1 MLAKVFEICNLTVL
15 SVSVRNLLVAIVDP
29 PATVV
34 PAGLVV
40 PPPCCVGATR
50 RKPLQRVY
58 NYLVTK
64 SHNLSTR
71 YVRNRLVTMLLFY

>member
-15 SVSVRNLLVAIVDP
+15 SVSVRNLLVGVVV
-29 PATVV
+29 TVV
-34 PAGLVV
+34 LVA
-40 PPPCCVGATR
+40 PPPCVGVAR

-71 YVRNRLVTMLLFY
+71 CVRNRLVTMLLFY

>member
-15 SVSVRNLLVAIVDP
+15 SVSVCNLHVFIVTDVLDSL
-29 PATVV
+29 AVSTVV
-34 PAGLVV
+34 E
-40 PPPCCVGATR
+40 TR

-71 YVRNRLVTMLLFY
+71 CVRNRLVTMMLFY

>member
-15 SVSVRNLLVAIVDP
+15 SVSVRNLHVFIVVMLADVLDSL
-29 PATVV
+29 AGSTVV
-34 PAGLVV
+34 EA
-40 PPPCCVGATR
+40 R

-64 SHNLSTR
+64 SHNL
-71 YVRNRLVTMLLFY
+71 